1 MKKTILTIMVAAM
14 MLVAFTACEQQMPT
28 YKNADYLTIVQNT
41 AFIEGQDFN
50 ANNFE
55 VVVHYTD
62 GSTSTI
68 PGAGVVTAT
77 WAKGAAKDSTVSAKL
92 TDALKVDS
100 FDVNVIDL
108 DDCEISV
115 VLADD
120 ATTSIKPT
128 ATENEVRNVIV
139 KVESVTYSAE
149 GITYEATAAD
159 YTAVASIN
167 GTQLKTAD
175 TYTVDANVYTG
186 YVSDESRGTKVA
198 TVETTVEVTPAKD
211 TAEHVVGFEVLYS
224 VDSAAGEESDVTDA
238 TSLSNLWIGD
248 KVTIRLVQV
257 IEKEGVRSYRTIEDA
272 SKYQTANLS
281 TGISFTNGVASNITV
296 GKTNLTGNAYYYD
309 TEISS
314 STQAKNISIPAGKS
328 TVTGTATVTADADKY
343 PAAGTTLTGNS
354 DLSGY
359 VKVTGLSNTDT
370 DIKDVAYTIVVDPA
384 MSFTIPASGSVNVY
398 YFLSYN
404 SYGEDVVIRG
414 SVPLQAKAATPAT
427 DING

>member
-1 MKKTILTIMVAAM
+1 MKKTILVAMIAVAM
-14 MLVAFTACEQQMPT
+14 LFAFTACEQSVPT
-28 YKNADYLTIVQNT
+28 YKNADYLTINQT
-41 AFIEGQDFN
+41 AAFIEGQEFN

-68 PGAGVVTAT
+68 PGAGVV
-77 WAKGAAKDSTVSAKL
+77 KGWNGGASSTSTVSAEL
-92 TDALKVDS
+92 TSSLKFDS
-100 FDVNVIDL
+100 FAVNVIAQA
-108 DDCEISV
+108 DCEV
-115 VLADD
+115 TVTLADD
-120 ATTSIKPT
+120 TTTPIKPT
-128 ATENEVRNVIV
+128 AAANEERVVDV
-139 KVESVTYSAE
+139 DVESVAYTAE
-149 GITYEATAAD
+149 GITYEATATD
-159 YTAVASIN
+159 YYACATVN
-167 GTQLKTAD
+167 NTQLKTAG
-175 TYTVDANVYTG
+175 TYTLEATVYKG
-186 YVSDESRGTKVA
+186 SDSTGTKVA

-224 VDSAAGEESDVTDA
+224 VDSAAGEESDVTDV

-248 KVTIRLVQV
+248 KVSIRLVQV
-257 IEKEGVRSYRTIEDA
+257 VEKEGVRSYKTITDA

-309 TEISS
+309 ATLSN
-314 STQAKNISIPAGKS
+314 STQARNISIPAGQNTLK
-328 TVTGTATVTADADKY
+328 GTASVTADAAKY
-343 PAAGTTLTGNS
+343 PAAGTTLAGNS

-359 VKVTGLSNTDT
+359 VKVTGLTNTDT
-370 DIKDVAYTIVVDPA
+370 DVTDVAYKIVVDPA

-414 SVPLQAKAATPAT
+414 YVPIQAKASTPAP
-427 DING
+427 DPADV